1 MLFILFII
9 LILNVV
15 AIMLIYHFLPDIEKR
30 DRIIFIGVGIA
41 VIYMLTSLVYWIS
54 TKDIKIEEV
63 SEIGKN
69 IIIFMFVPINSIAV
83 LPIIA
88 KSYNKYRIGSLAT
101 DKLRN
106 RVIAIAIPL
115 FIILIIECV
124 YFKNIQNNVI
134 KLVQQNTTNTKQEIQ
149 TNEISN
155 QQGLETNSISDQQN
169 VQANAT
175 SDQQNVQINSTNEQ

>member
-1 MLFILFII
+1 MLFILFVI

-15 AIMLIYHFLPDIEKR
+15 AIILTYHFLPDIEKK

-41 VIYMLTSLVYWIS
+41 VIYMLTSFVYWIS
-54 TKDIKIEEV
+54 TKNIKIEEV

-69 IIIFMFVPINSIAV
+69 IITFMFVPINSIIV

-88 KSYNKYRIGSLAT
+88 KSYNKYKIRSLAT

-106 RVIAIAIPL
+106 RVIAVAIPL
-115 FIILIIECV
+115 FIILAIECV
-124 YFKNIQNNVI
+124 YFKNIQNSVVE
-134 KLVQQNTTNTKQEIQ
+134 LVQQNTANTNQEIQ

-155 QQGLETNSISDQQN
+155 QQDLEINSISDQQN
-169 VQANAT
+169 VQTNT
-175 SDQQNVQINSTNEQ
+175 INEQQNKQTNAIND